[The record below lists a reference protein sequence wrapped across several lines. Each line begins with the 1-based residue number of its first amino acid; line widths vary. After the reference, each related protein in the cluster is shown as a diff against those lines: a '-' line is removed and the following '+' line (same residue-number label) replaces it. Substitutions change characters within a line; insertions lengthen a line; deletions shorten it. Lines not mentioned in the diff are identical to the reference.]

1 MESLV
6 KKIGLCV
13 AGLLLPALA
22 CAQQRETAKNASD
35 TEPARLL
42 AVFVVDA
49 DETTLTTPD
58 SR

>member
-22 CAQQRETAKNASD
+22 GAQQRETAKNASD
-35 TEPARLL
+35 TAPARLL
-42 AVFVVDA
+42 A
-49 DETTLTTPD
+49 

>member
-6 KKIGLCV
+6 KKIGLCM

-35 TEPARLL
+35 TAPARLL
-42 AVFVVDA
+42 A
-49 DETTLTTPD
+49 